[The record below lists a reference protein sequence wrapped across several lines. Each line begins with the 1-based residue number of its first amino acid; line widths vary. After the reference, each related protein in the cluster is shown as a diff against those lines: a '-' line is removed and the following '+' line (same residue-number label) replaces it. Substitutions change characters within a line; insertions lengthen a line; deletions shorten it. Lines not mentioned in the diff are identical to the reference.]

1 MPRSFDILGFFRHAR
16 NGVLGVLEISEEKA
30 STKPSS
36 APVQWF
42 SVFLSSI
49 QMLSF
54 VTASLDTSPWP
65 PSLSPIE
72 TISSL
77 TNLRGCV
84 LAVRACRRGTPVV
97 RAFTGWAA

>member
-1 MPRSFDILGFFRHAR
+1 MPRSFDIVGFLRQVR
-16 NGVLGVLEISEEKA
+16 NGILGVLEISEEKGSGKPA
-30 STKPSS
+30 SPYI
-36 APVQWF
+36 QWAT
-42 SVFLSSI
+42 VFISTV

-84 LAVRACRRGTPVV
+84 VTHGSSRRAP
-97 RAFTGWAA
+97 APPP